1 MRFSIRSLQKWI
13 SLHDLRLRHT
23 SRRVVSGNL
32 SAPSVRARNQLR
44 DPSHTFIL
52 PTIVLVEI
60 TYLYTKG
67 RIEIDAAMVQQRLVS
82 ASNCVLYPLDE
93 QVAMLIPTELNI
105 HDAIIV
111 ATALVYRDILTE
123 PVAVITNNGEITRSG
138 LIDTVW

>member
-1 MRFSIRSLQKWI
+1 MTYILDTHAVVWFLETSE
-13 SLHDLRLRHT
+13 RL
-23 SRRVVSGNL
+23 
-32 SAPSVRARNQLR
+32 SVGARNLLR

-60 TYLYTKG
+60 TYLYTKR
-67 RIEIDAAMVQQRLVS
+67 RIAIDAVTVRQRLVS

-111 ATALVYRDILTE
+111 ATAFVYRDILTE
-123 PVAVITNNGEITRSG
+123 PVAVITKNGEITRSG

>member
-1 MRFSIRSLQKWI
+1 MTYVLDTHPVVWFLETSQ
-13 SLHDLRLRHT
+13 RL
-23 SRRVVSGNL
+23 
-32 SAPSVRARNQLR
+32 SVGARNRLR
-44 DPSHTFIL
+44 DPRHTFIL

-67 RIEIDAAMVQQRLVS
+67 RIEIAAAMVQQRLVS

-123 PVAVITNNGEITRSG
+123 PVAVITKNGEITRSG

>member
-1 MRFSIRSLQKWI
+1 MTYILDTHAVVWFLETSE
-13 SLHDLRLRHT
+13 RL
-23 SRRVVSGNL
+23 
-32 SAPSVRARNQLR
+32 SVRARNLLR

-60 TYLYTKG
+60 TYLYTKR
-67 RIEIDAAMVQQRLVS
+67 RIALDAVTVRQRLVS

-93 QVAMLIPTELNI
+93 QVAMLIPTEVNI

-111 ATALVYRDILTE
+111 ATAFIYRDILTE
-123 PVAVITNNGEITRSG
+123 PVAVITKNGEITRSG

>member
-1 MRFSIRSLQKWI
+1 MTYVLDTHPVVWFLESSRRLSIRA
-13 SLHDLRLRHT
+13 R
-23 SRRVVSGNL
+23 
-32 SAPSVRARNQLR
+32 SVLR
-44 DPSHTFIL
+44 DPNHTFIL

-67 RIEIDAAMVQQRLVS
+67 RIEVDVTMVHQRLVA

-93 QVAMLIPTELNI
+93 QVAALIPTGLNI

-111 ATALVYRDILTE
+111 STALVYRDILQE
-123 PVAVITNNGEITRSG
+123 PVAVITKDGEIAQSG

>member
-1 MRFSIRSLQKWI
+1 MTYILDTHAVVWFLETSE
-13 SLHDLRLRHT
+13 RL
-23 SRRVVSGNL
+23 
-32 SAPSVRARNQLR
+32 SVRARNLLR
-44 DPSHTFIL
+44 DPRHTFIP

-60 TYLYTKG
+60 TYLYTKR
-67 RIEIDAAMVQQRLVS
+67 RIAIDAVTVRQRLVS

-123 PVAVITNNGEITRSG
+123 PVAVITKNGEITRSG